1 MIFYLVLLSWTPKM
15 RQMAKVEP
23 CVSHQPE
30 PENVVAFDGL
40 REYQGDGFATYTIP
54 GDYAHGAGARA

>member
-1 MIFYLVLLSWTPKM
+1 VD
-15 RQMAKVEP
+15 
-23 CVSHQPE
+23 
-30 PENVVAFDGL
+30 AFDGL